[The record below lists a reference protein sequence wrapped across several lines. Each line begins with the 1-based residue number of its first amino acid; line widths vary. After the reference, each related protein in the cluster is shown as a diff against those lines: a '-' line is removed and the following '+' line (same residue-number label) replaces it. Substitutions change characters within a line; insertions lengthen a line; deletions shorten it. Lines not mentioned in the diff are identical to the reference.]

1 MPIWI
6 ILLLAIFIILLTI
19 SIVLYF
25 IQDSF
30 IFHAVK
36 LPPDYKYA
44 FKNEFEEINLKTD
57 DGNILN
63 AVLFKAADSKGMVLF
78 FHNHS
83 GNVEHWSSSAN
94 FIINYNYDV
103 LMIDYRGYGKSTGK
117 YNEELMLKDS
127 LLWYNFARK
136 IYDEESITIYGRGI
150 GATFATYV
158 SSLNNP
164 KRLILESPL
173 YDLLS
178 TAKFLYAY
186 VPFKKV
192 ISRYNFNTAEYI
204 TKVKCRIYIFHGMK
218 DRLVSYKSSE
228 KLHERVRENSE
239 LYLMPD
245 GNHYNLITN
254 SIYLNKVKDILK
266 A

>member
-1 MPIWI
+1 MPVWI
-6 ILLLAIFIILLTI
+6 ILLLAILIILLTV
-19 SIVLYF
+19 SVVLYF

-36 LPPDYKYA
+36 LPSDYKYV

-63 AVLFKAADSKGMVLF
+63 AVLFKAVDSRGVVFF

-164 KRLILESPL
+164 KQLILESPL
-173 YDLLS
+173 YDLFS
-178 TAKFLYAY
+178 TSHFLYPY
-186 VPFKKV
+186 VLFKKV
-192 ISRYNFNTAEYI
+192 ISRYKFDTAKYI
-204 TKVKCRIYIFHGMK
+204 KNVKCRIYIFHGMK
-218 DRLVSYKSSE
+218 DRLVNYKSSE